1 MNAVIDETE
10 EQKATRIR
18 ALRARVAL
26 EEAPHAVEHL
36 RELLA
41 PSDGRTERGIDIRYE
56 RTPLLTSV
64 ADDADETYKLL
75 VDWTLSW
82 AGLLQVPSPTTAIV
96 AHRNFQ
102 DSHASQGF
110 ADAEVRGFKAGT
122 TSQGA
127 RALTQLLTTWLLVH
141 SDQIRTHE
149 LADVYHDEISAQ
161 VWRVRAGH
169 GLLPAQPVTVGL
181 FGTDGEP
188 RKCLY
193 GHAEVKALFF
203 GEPMASAEARGEF
216 DFEQAEYRPESPIP
230 DEKRDPTARAGR
242 QILDAVK
249 GIRVECAYCG
259 WSARPKVS
267 EIAGWLS

>member
-1 MNAVIDETE
+1 MIATLVETE
-10 EQKATRIR
+10 EQAASRVR
-18 ALRARVAL
+18 ASRGRVAL
-26 EEAPHAVEHL
+26 EEAPRAVEHL
-36 RELLA
+36 RGLLE
-41 PSDGRTERGIDIRYE
+41 PGDGRTERGVDIRYE
-56 RTPLLTSV
+56 RTPLLTQV

-75 VDWTLSW
+75 VDWTLTW
-82 AGLLQVPSPTTAIV
+82 AALLNVPGPSSAIV

-122 TSQGA
+122 TPSGG
-127 RALTQLLTTWLLVH
+127 RMLTQLLTTWLLVH

-149 LADVYHDEISAQ
+149 LADQFHDEVAAQ

-169 GLLPAQPVTVGL
+169 GLLPARPVTVGL

-193 GHAEVKALFF
+193 GHAEVRALFF
-203 GEPMASAEARGEF
+203 GEPMAAAEARGEF
-216 DFEQAEYRPESPIP
+216 DFELAEYRPERPIA

-242 QILDAVK
+242 QILDAVT
-249 GIRVECAYCG
+249 GIRVECGYCG

-267 EIAGWLS
+267 DIAGWLS